1 MTSAIHPANGVGTI
15 ATGHFDPTRLKTR
28 QLALIVQLDTH
39 RSVLRAADAAHMT
52 QPGATKLLRELEE
65 TMGVPLFERHP
76 RGVEPTWYGEVLIR
90 HARSV
95 LAELQ
100 HAYDEVS
107 ALKAGLTGQAM
118 IGTEVTAA
126 TNLVPQAVALL
137 KKRFP
142 QIRVNIEMEFSEVL
156 VQRLQ
161 EGKLDMIVARIRNP
175 DDLAELHYAPLAEAQ
190 HALFA
195 RVGHPLVKRKT
206 LSWNELAPQT
216 WILPPK
222 GNVMRNQF
230 TQLFLERQLALPT
243 DVVESSSLPVISS
256 LLQMSDMIAP
266 LAREPVRPYCIAGA
280 LEPLPFELDLKLG
293 PAGMVTRRGDRLSPG
308 ARAMLQALREAAGFD
323 TQGPD
328 ADSD

>member
-1 MTSAIHPANGVGTI
+1 VTATTHPGKRAAAI
-15 ATGHFDPTRLKTR
+15 ATGRFDPTRLKTR
-28 QLALIVQLDTH
+28 QLALIVQLDIH

-52 QPGATKLLRELEE
+52 QPGATKLLRELED

-126 TNLVPQAVALL
+126 TNVVPQAVALL

-156 VQRLQ
+156 LQRLL

-175 DDLAELHYAPLAEAQ
+175 DDLADLHFAPLADAQ

-195 RVGHPLVKRKT
+195 RVGHPLAGRHT
-206 LSWNELAPQT
+206 LSWEELAPQT

-230 TQLFLERQLALPT
+230 TQLFFERQLALPT
-243 DVVESSSLPVISS
+243 NVVESSSLPVVTS
-256 LLQMSDMIAP
+256 LLQISDMIAP

-280 LEPLPFELDLKLG
+280 LEPLPFEFDLKLG
-293 PAGMVTRRGDRLSPG
+293 PAGIVTRRGERLSPG
-308 ARAMLQALREAAGFD
+308 ARAMLQALREAAGFH
-323 TQGPD
+323 TRSPD
-328 ADSD
+328 AESE

>member
-1 MTSAIHPANGVGTI
+1 
-15 ATGHFDPTRLKTR
+15 
-28 QLALIVQLDTH
+28 
-39 RSVLRAADAAHMT
+39 
-52 QPGATKLLRELEE
+52 
-65 TMGVPLFERHP
+65 MGVPLFERHP

-95 LAELQ
+95 LAELR

-156 VQRLQ
+156 VKRLQ

-230 TQLFLERQLALPT
+230 TQVFLERQLALPT
-243 DVVESSSLPVISS
+243 DVVESSSLPVITS

-293 PAGMVTRRGDRLSPG
+293 PAGIVTRRGDRLSPG

-323 TQGPD
+323 IQGPD

>member
-1 MTSAIHPANGVGTI
+1 MTSAIHRDNGAEAI

-52 QPGATKLLRELEE
+52 QPGATKLLRELED
-65 TMGVPLFERHP
+65 TMGVQLFERHP

-195 RVGHPLVKRKT
+195 RVGHPLVKRKA
-206 LSWNELAPQT
+206 LSWDELAPQT

-243 DVVESSSLPVISS
+243 DVVESSSLPVITS

-293 PAGMVTRRGDRLSPG
+293 PAGIVTRRGDRLSPG

-323 TQGPD
+323 TQGHD

>member
-1 MTSAIHPANGVGTI
+1 VTSAIHPDTGAGAI
-15 ATGHFDPTRLKTR
+15 ATGRFDPTRLKTR
-28 QLALIVQLDTH
+28 QLALIVQLDIH
-39 RSVLRAADAAHMT
+39 RSVLRAANAAHMT

-65 TMGVPLFERHP
+65 TMGVELFERHP

-142 QIRVNIEMEFSEVL
+142 QIRINIEMEFSEVL

-190 HALFA
+190 HGLFA
-195 RVGHPLVKRKT
+195 RVGHPLVKRKA

-230 TQLFLERQLALPT
+230 TQLFLERKLALPT
-243 DVVESSSLPVISS
+243 DVVESSSLPVITS
-256 LLQMSDMIAP
+256 LLQISDMIAP

-293 PAGMVTRRGDRLSPG
+293 PAAIVTRRGERLSPG
-308 ARAMLQALREAAGFD
+308 ARAMLQALRETAGFD
-323 TQGPD
+323 AQGPEV
-328 ADSD
+328 DSD

>member
-1 MTSAIHPANGVGTI
+1 MVTSVTHPETGV
-15 ATGHFDPTRLKTR
+15 ATSRFDPSRLKTR
-28 QLALIVQLDTH
+28 QLALIVQLDIH

-65 TMGVPLFERHP
+65 TMGVALFERHP

-90 HARSV
+90 HARNV

-142 QIRVNIEMEFSEVL
+142 QIRVSIEMEFSEVL

-195 RVGHPLVKRKT
+195 RVGHPLVKHRT

-222 GNVMRNQF
+222 GNVMRNQL
-230 TQLFLERQLALPT
+230 TQLFLERHLALPT
-243 DVVESSSLPVISS
+243 DVVESSSLPVITS
-256 LLQMSDMIAP
+256 LLQISDMIAP

-280 LEPLPFELDLKLG
+280 LEPLPFELDL
-293 PAGMVTRRGDRLSPG
+293 DRKSVV
-308 ARAMLQALREAAGFD
+308 
-323 TQGPD
+323 
-328 ADSD
+328 